1 MSYKE
6 FIYKTKWYQILVGVR
21 VVKEVDG
28 VYLEDA
34 TLYYIQAV
42 SQKNLW
48 VVGLS
53 CLLFLA

>member
-6 FIYKTKWYQILVGVR
+6 FIYKTKWYQILVDVR

-28 VYLEDA
+28 VYLEDT

>member
-6 FIYKTKWYQILVGVR
+6 FIYKTKWYQILVDVR

-28 VYLEDA
+28 VYLEDT

-48 VVGLS
+48 VVGL
-53 CLLFLA
+53 